1 MRKLTFTVDR
11 DGNVKIAGKDVDKVT
26 MVDDYAPHEI
36 VVSKT
41 DVNGDEIAGAK
52 LKITGRETGSD
63 TDITPITWTSE
74 AGKNKTVNLKPGTYT
89 LHEEAVPDS
98 GVYVLANDITFTVDK
113 NGKVKVAD
121 KDVDKVTMVDAYAP
135 HAVVISKTDINGE
148 EIAGAKLKITGR
160 ETGSDADIAPITWT
174 SEAGKNKTV
183 NLKPGEYVLHE
194 EAAPKNYLVASDIAF
209 TVDKDGV
216 VKVKDAAVDKVVME
230 DAFDVGSLNVK
241 KTVTGN
247 MGNRNKDFQFTLILK
262 NSDDTPYTRE
272 IAYRKGTET
281 GKFVPDENSKVVFT
295 LAHNEDITFSDIFV
309 DTKYEIQ
316 ENDYREEGYTTT
328 SVNASGTIAKT
339 EIKASFTNNNGTTVP
354 SGVYV
359 SLSGGI
365 IAILAVLLF
374 VTRKRFIH

>member
-1 MRKLTFTVDR
+1 M
-11 DGNVKIAGKDVDKVT
+11 KV
-26 MVDDYAPHEI
+26 
-36 VVSKT
+36 
-41 DVNGDEIAGAK
+41 
-52 LKITGRETGSD
+52 TGREDGAS
-63 TDITPITWTSE
+63 TDITPIEWTSE
-74 AGKNKTVNLKPGTYT
+74 ADTNKTVNLKPGTYT
-89 LHEEAVPDS
+89 LHEEAVPDG
-98 GVYVLANDITFTVDK
+98 GVYVLASDITFTVDK

-135 HAVVISKTDINGE
+135 HDVVISKTDINGE

-160 ETGSDADIAPITWT
+160 ETSSNADITPITWT

-194 EAAPKNYLVASDIAF
+194 EAAPKNYLIASDIAF
-209 TVDKDGV
+209 TVDKNGV

-262 NSDDTPYTRE
+262 NSDNTPYTRE

-281 GKFVPDENSKVVFT
+281 GKFVPDENGKVAFT

-316 ENDYREEGYTTT
+316 ESDYREEGYTTT

-339 EIKASFTNNNGTTVP
+339 EAKVSFTNNNGTTV
-354 SGVYV
+354 STGVHV
-359 SLSGGI
+359 SFAGGF
-365 IAILAVLLF
+365 AVILAVLLIMA
-374 VTRKRFIH
+374 RKKNKFTH